1 MLNRGCAGCDVQTFK
16 EMLRTISEVA
26 RLSSNTLLRICK
38 FPQKFFHWR
47 CLKCEIGLLQ
57 KASFKTTIF
66 FSKKYTNKFIEN
78 VRQYV
83 TKATF
88 SETTEDRGQ
97 KHI

>member
-1 MLNRGCAGCDVQTFK
+1 
-16 EMLRTISEVA
+16 MLRPISEVA

-47 CLKCEIGLLQ
+47 CLKWGIGLLQ
-57 KASFKTTIF
+57 KVSFKTTIF
-66 FSKKYTNKFIEN
+66 VQKKYTSKFIAN

-88 SETTEDRGQ
+88 SEATWDRGQ